1 VIKSNVPRLL
11 VERPSEAPP
20 RHQIGTREEFEIKK
34 RENDLVSVDIKNVD
48 LRKMDLSGLF
58 LHDVRMTSCDLRD
71 ANLKKTW
78 IVGSSLVD
86 VDFSNADLSSARLRD
101 CDGLDVQM
109 NKATLDEAEFE
120 RCTLIDCTLDY
131 ASMRDMKLR
140 DCTLRRCSAERA
152 DLSGACIGEGTF
164 EHVIFD
170 RAYAKAPVITL
181 RTNFKNVS
189 WRSTFLSLRS
199 TGSTFERAD
208 FTHADLNDSSFIY
221 CPFHGPME
229 LERCRGFSYLVR
241 CELDK
246 VNLLQLQSMP
256 HLIPAGLLEA
266 KENKRHDVL
275 RDAWAR
281 VVNWRKRDSA
291 APFELSIDLEYYKAN
306 ISWFDAEM
314 RRCLRDKVV
323 ALAQSLPAL
332 QTEKSRAQLR
342 EIIALDDALGGQEN
356 SGCRPDSSHPTLS
369 CSPVKNPLPENCG
382 STEGSQDCDVNSF
395 WLIP

>member
-1 VIKSNVPRLL
+1 VIKSTVPGLL
-11 VERPSEAPP
+11 VERPSEAPK

-34 RENDLVSVDIKNVD
+34 RENDLIGVDIKNVD
-48 LRKMDLSGLF
+48 LRELDLSGLF
-58 LHDVRMTSCDLRD
+58 LHDVRMTSCDLRG

-101 CDGLDVQM
+101 CEGLDVMM

-120 RCTLIDCTLDY
+120 RCTFIDCTLDH

-170 RAYAKAPVITL
+170 RAYAKASVITL
-181 RTNFKNVS
+181 RTDFINVS
-189 WRSTFLSLRS
+189 WRSTCLSLRS
-199 TGSTFERAD
+199 TRSTFERAD
-208 FTHADLNDSSFIY
+208 FTHADLQDSSFIY
-221 CPFHGPME
+221 CPFHGPVE
-229 LERCRGFSYLVR
+229 LERCRGFTYLVR
-241 CELDK
+241 CELDN
-246 VNLLQLQSMP
+246 VNLLQLQAMP
-256 HLIPAGLLEA
+256 YLIPAGLLEA
-266 KENKRHDVL
+266 KENKRHDAL

-281 VVNWRKRDSA
+281 VVNWRKADTA
-291 APFELSIDLEYYKAN
+291 LFELGIDLEYYKAN

-314 RRCLRDKVV
+314 RRCLRDKVLT
-323 ALAQSLPAL
+323 LAQSMPAL
-332 QTEKSRAQLR
+332 QTEKSCAQLR

-356 SGCRPDSSHPTLS
+356 SGNRMGSSQPTLS
-369 CSPVKNPLPENCG
+369 CSPVEFPLPEDRG
-382 STEGSQDCDVNSF
+382 SNEVSQDGDVNSF